1 MVVER
6 TSMGKAMKREHNPDW
21 REGRKLKEIDNE
33 QFEKLAQ
40 KQKNG
45 IITVADCCRELGISR
60 STWYGRVR
68 KVGVMYVLLLFL
80 LFPFYVLAEILK
92 HNK

>member
-1 MVVER
+1 MIVER

-60 STWYGRVR
+60 STWYDRVGITVKTAQTR
-68 KVGVMYVLLLFL
+68 MNTGFL
-80 LFPFYVLAEILK
+80 TCHFAL
-92 HNK
+92 

>member
-1 MVVER
+1 MIVER

-21 REGRKLKEIDNE
+21 REGRKLKDIDNE

-60 STWYGRVR
+60 STWYDRVS
-68 KVGVMYVLLLFL
+68 KVGV
-80 LFPFYVLAEILK
+80 
-92 HNK
+92 